1 MNQKFAAIIVA
12 TMLVA
17 ITGAV
22 LLENASESDGSVT
35 TTGSVQVSY
44 YTGTENGWSSV
55 TVSAYDV
62 YQAVNAAQTS
72 LGYTV
77 TVTEN
82 TWNQYNPYGYWE
94 PNENY
99 GTVTAVN
106 GFSSFNIYVYNNT
119 SNSWVAAQAAL
130 GWYRPFT
137 DYATTVSFVGGAS
150 AGASNVAITTAVSAP
165 ASDDVTPIGLT
176 SIVSN
181 GNYRYAFT
189 LKDNTQSVNVP
200 SGTYVTT
207 KNILGY
213 NTETL
218 TSEML
223 QGGITIY
230 GYGSDAYLAL
240 KNALSSS
247 DSNIVGGNTTFV
259 LNNPGTIYEYY
270 TYYSWMGSIL
280 GSGTVPV
287 TGTDEDDR
295 TYTQYKYWVQDSVD
309 TDLNGGDYTLGYYSI
324 LNGAYND
331 VSEFTL
337 TYDLWGQKY
346 YD

>member
-62 YQAVNAAQTS
+62 YQAVNASQTS

-94 PNENY
+94 PNEDY

-106 GFSSFNIYVYNNT
+106 GSDSFNIYVYNNT

-137 DYATTVSFVGGAS
+137 DYAATVTFDGGAS

-165 ASDDVTPIGLT
+165 GSNDVTPIALT
-176 SIVSN
+176 SIASDN
-181 GNYRYAFT
+181 NYRYAFT
-189 LKDNTQSVNVP
+189 LKDNTAAVDVP
-200 SGTYVTT
+200 SGTSVLTKSGRVYTT
-207 KNILGY
+207 
-213 NTETL
+213 TTL
-218 TSEML
+218 TSTML
-223 QGGITIY
+223 QEGITIY

-240 KNALSSS
+240 RNALSA
-247 DSNIVGGNTTFV
+247 SNVVGGNTTFI
-259 LNNPGTIYEYY
+259 LNYPGTEYEYY
-270 TYYSWMGSIL
+270 SYYSWMGSIL

-287 TGTDEDDR
+287 TGTDEDGR
-295 TYTQYKYWVQDSVD
+295 SYTQYKYWVQDSVN
-309 TDLNGGDYTLGYYSI
+309 TNLNGGDYTLGYYSI

-331 VSEFTL
+331 VGEFTL

-346 YD
+346 YN